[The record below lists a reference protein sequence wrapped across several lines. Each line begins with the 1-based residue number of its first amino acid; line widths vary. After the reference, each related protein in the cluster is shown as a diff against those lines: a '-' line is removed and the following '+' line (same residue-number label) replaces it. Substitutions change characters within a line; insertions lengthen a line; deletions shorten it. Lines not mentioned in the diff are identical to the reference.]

1 MEIFEPNWCCTCW
14 PFSCEMEQVEKIEN
28 KIFMRQ
34 LLISSFL
41 WTSKQPHR
49 GNVFDAWRMAVIRQ
63 FGARFSAFSSSKKCF
78 FFQNQETDGLRKC
91 PLHDD
96 VFFVS
101 DFFISMWVR
110 SLDFFLFFCEP
121 AILID
126 FTKALLRKAS
136 ELLTR
141 RRSAVVRLVQWPCFF
156 LCWLIVMMK
165 TVGTHCACATC
176 RPCDRSW
183 PYPQDHDVR
192 KTWWNR
198 SIFFRWNLS
207 NKIRRS
213 VPWLVLWCCRID
225 WICQG
230 RVSFAHRGC
239 YSQLAWAPSL
249 QR

>member
-1 MEIFEPNWCCTCW
+1 
-14 PFSCEMEQVEKIEN
+14 MEQGEKVEN

-41 WTSKQPHR
+41 WTSKPHR

-63 FGARFSAFSSSKKCF
+63 FGARFSALSSSKKCF
-78 FFQNQETDGLRKC
+78 FFRTRKQTVWENVAC
-91 PLHDD
+91 MMMMYFL
-96 VFFVS
+96 FLI
-101 DFFISMWVR
+101 FISMWVR
-110 SLDFFLFFCEP
+110 GLDFFLFFFEP

-198 SIFFRWNLS
+198 SIFSMEPQQQN
-207 NKIRRS
+207 
-213 VPWLVLWCCRID
+213 
-225 WICQG
+225 
-230 RVSFAHRGC
+230 
-239 YSQLAWAPSL
+239 
-249 QR
+249 